1 MYVMLVITCVLCL
14 LFTII
19 EMVSVW
25 KKPLSGLHNLPRD
38 IQERVQ
44 SLPEYSGKIGKILS
58 TKERI
63 IKKVP
68 ALVLVLF
75 VFAGLVHMAGADS
88 FFKGFG
94 YTFVMWT
101 IVKLYVVFVLMC
113 GWYAHSPAVWIQG
126 TEDMKA
132 SYQNYKF
139 YIRSIPRSLL
149 AGALIATLIGIM
161 IEFV

>member
-1 MYVMLVITCVLCL
+1 MSVMFVIICVLCL
-14 LFTII
+14 LFTIV
-19 EMVSVW
+19 EMVSAW

-38 IQERVQ
+38 IQERVH

-63 IKKVP
+63 IKKAP

-75 VFAGLVHMAGADS
+75 VFAGLVHMAGADG
-88 FFKGFG
+88 FVKGFG

-101 IVKLYVVFVLMC
+101 IVKLYVALVLMC
-113 GWYAHSPAVWIQG
+113 GWYAHSPSVWIKG

-139 YIRSIPRSLL
+139 YVSSIPRSLL
-149 AGALIATLIGIM
+149 AGALVATIIGIM
-161 IEFV
+161 MEFV